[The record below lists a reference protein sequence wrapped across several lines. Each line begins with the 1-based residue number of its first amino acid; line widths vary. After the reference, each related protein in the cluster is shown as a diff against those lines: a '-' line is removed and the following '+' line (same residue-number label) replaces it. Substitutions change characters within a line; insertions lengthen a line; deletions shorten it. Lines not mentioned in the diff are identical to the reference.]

1 MEKYKFIT
9 TETVDEI
16 LKEHTIRAIEI
27 AAEMNARLADGNCL
41 LGFEKLYREVY
52 PLIMVRDP
60 AKMLASAD
68 NSIQDK
74 KNGHDT
80 KLIKFVEIMQN
91 TKPEKITNEQEREAL
106 DCFPVFIREHG
117 WGIRGEST
125 SARDL

>member
-1 MEKYKFIT
+1 MEKYKFVT

-52 PLIMVRDP
+52 PLIIVRDP
-60 AKMLASAD
+60 AKILASAD
-68 NSIQDK
+68 NSTQDRI
-74 KNGHDT
+74 NGHDT

-106 DCFPVFIREHG
+106 ECFPEFIREYG

-125 SARDL
+125 SPHDL

>member
-52 PLIMVRDP
+52 PLIIVRDP

-68 NSIQDK
+68 NSTQDK

-106 DCFPVFIREHG
+106 DCFPVFIREYG

>member
-52 PLIMVRDP
+52 PLIIVRDP

-106 DCFPVFIREHG
+106 DCFPVFIREYG

>member
-1 MEKYKFIT
+1 MEKYKFVT

-52 PLIMVRDP
+52 PLIVVLNP
-60 AKMLASAD
+60 ARMLASAD
-68 NSIQDK
+68 NGTSDK
-74 KNGHDT
+74 KEANESKLT
-80 KLIKFVEIMQN
+80 KFIEIMEN

-106 DCFPVFIREHG
+106 ECFPAFIREYG
-117 WGIRGEST
+117 WGINWEST
-125 SARDL
+125 SAHDV

>member
-1 MEKYKFIT
+1 MEKYKFVT

-41 LGFEKLYREVY
+41 LGFEKLCREVY
-52 PLIMVRDP
+52 PLIVVRDP
-60 AKMLASAD
+60 AKVLASAE
-68 NSIQDK
+68 NNTQDK
-74 KNGHDT
+74 KDGNDT
-80 KLIKFVEIMQN
+80 KLVRFVEIMQN

-106 DCFPVFIREHG
+106 ECFPVFIREYG

>member
-1 MEKYKFIT
+1 MEKYKFVT

-52 PLIMVRDP
+52 PLIVVCDP
-60 AKMLASAD
+60 AKMLAPAD
-68 NSIQDK
+68 NGTQDK
-74 KNGHDT
+74 KDGHDT
-80 KLIKFVEIMQN
+80 KLIRFVEIMQN

-106 DCFPVFIREHG
+106 ECFPTFIREYG
-117 WGIRGEST
+117 WGIGGGHNSNVCP
-125 SARDL
+125 

>member
-1 MEKYKFIT
+1 MEKYKFVT

-52 PLIMVRDP
+52 PLIVVLDP
-60 AKMLASAD
+60 ARMLASAD
-68 NSIQDK
+68 NGTSDK
-74 KNGHDT
+74 KETNESKLT
-80 KLIKFVEIMQN
+80 KFIEIMEN

-106 DCFPVFIREHG
+106 ECFPAFIREYG
-117 WGIRGEST
+117 WGIHWESI
-125 SARDL
+125 SAHEV